1 MECGHELLAKPMLL
15 PSLMTAVSH
24 EAELRDGGGR
34 GVLLGVAL
42 PISSDSKG
50 PHLQGRDEP
59 GIKPPGRNKENKQ
72 S

>member
-24 EAELRDGGGR
+24 EAELREGGG
-34 GVLLGVAL
+34 GCLLGVAL

>member
-24 EAELRDGGGR
+24 EAELRDGRGGE
-34 GVLLGVAL
+34 GLLGVAL

-59 GIKPPGRNKENKQ
+59 GIKPPGRYKENEQ